1 MTRNRKI
8 ALAVAALVVLAIGYL
23 AYKRLS
29 ADEEKGGG
37 RPAEVTVGT
46 APARGITLTRTIEGV
61 GDILAAEAVTIT
73 AEAAGRVAAIGFAEG
88 ADVPQGAVLVRLDA
102 EQESAEVSTRQ
113 AEAAELR
120 GRLGRLQR
128 LVDEGAVPRGDVADL
143 GRNVEAANARIAA
156 ARTLLEDTVIR
167 APFSGTVGL
176 RQVSVGAFVQ
186 PGTELVTLDKLDTV
200 KLRFNI
206 PESALG
212 RVRVGSA
219 IEVRSPA
226 FGEQIFRGRVTAFAG
241 RLDPSLRTL
250 TVEARLPNPGRLLRP
265 GMLGNVTVSTETV
278 PAVII
283 PPIALQVRGATHFV
297 YRIDRGCAVREEV
310 RIGQREPDGVEIL
323 DGLRPGDLVATEGF
337 DNLSSGTPVI
347 DKRVAQQRA
356 SGGGGEK
363 DKSKGGEKGAEKSD
377 EQKQREAQLK
387 KRCMAV
393 AGAGA
398 DSGVGGGSAGGRP
411 SGG

>member
-1 MTRNRKI
+1 MI
-8 ALAVAALVVLAIGYL
+8 VLAVVVLVVLAIGYL
-23 AYKRLS
+23 AYQRLS

-88 ADVPQGAVLVRLDA
+88 ANVPQGAVLVRLDA
-102 EQESAEVSTRQ
+102 EQESADVATRQ
-113 AEAAELR
+113 AEAAELS

-128 LVDEGAVPRGDVADL
+128 LVNEGAVPRGDVADL

-310 RIGQREPDGVEIL
+310 RVGQREPDGVEIL

-347 DKRVAQQRA
+347 DKRVAMQRA
-356 SGGGGEK
+356 RADGGGEK
-363 DKSKGGEKGAEKSD
+363 GKSKGGEKSAEKSD
-377 EQKQREAQLK
+377 EQKEREAQLK
-387 KRCMAV
+387 KRCMAI
-393 AGAGA
+393 ARAGA
-398 DSGVGGGSAGGRP
+398 DPGAGGGSANGG
-411 SGG
+411 